1 MSPKAIKLI
10 RLYYYVDINSLTKI
24 DIKENVY
31 NEINSFIDR
40 YYDRYSGLYL
50 NSKKFLNKIIND
62 IA

>member
-1 MSPKAIKLI
+1 MSSKAIKLI
-10 RLYYYVDINSLTKI
+10 RLYYYIDINSLTKI
-24 DIKENVY
+24 DIKEEVY

-50 NSKKFLNKIIND
+50 NSKKYLNKIIDD